1 MIGSDTRTLVIAAG
15 GTGGHLFPAEALAQ
29 ELSRRGW
36 KIYLMTD
43 ERANRYGVSF
53 PCEEI
58 IEIPAATISPRAP
71 LRAIGAIAKIA
82 SGFWRARRR
91 LGQLH
96 PEVVVGFGGYPTL
109 PPLLA
114 AITGGIATCIHE
126 QNAVIGRANRIV
138 AGYVDLIASTF
149 PDPKRLSEKAR
160 GRMRVVGNPVRD
172 AVLAEQDSVYDP
184 PATDGPVRL
193 LVFGGSQGAKI
204 FSDIVPPALAAL
216 DPAIRSRLQ
225 VVQQCRE
232 EDIERVEAAYTASGV
247 DAQIEPF
254 FPDLPKRMAASHL
267 VICRSGASTVCEL
280 GVIGR
285 PALLV
290 PLPHALE
297 GDQLYNA
304 RAFEDSGGGWLVPQE
319 TLTPQVLCE
328 RLTALVNE
336 PGGLGRAARN
346 AATFGKPEAATTLA
360 DLLESLGRNRISGRE
375 VAAVASDSA
384 VDRDSGDSVRGKKK
398 QFEGEA

>member
-1 MIGSDTRTLVIAAG
+1 MTGSDTRILVIAAG

-29 ELSRRGW
+29 ELSRRDW
-36 KIYLMTD
+36 EIYLMTD

-53 PCEEI
+53 PCQEI
-58 IEIPAATISPRAP
+58 IEIPAATIAPRAP
-71 LRAIGAIAKIA
+71 LRAIGAVARIAD
-82 SGFWRARRR
+82 GFRRARNR
-91 LGQLH
+91 LGQLD

-114 AITGGIATCIHE
+114 AITCGIATCIHE

-149 PDPKRLSEKAR
+149 PEPKRLPEKAR

-172 AVLAEQDSVYDP
+172 MVLKQHNTSYHP
-184 PATDGPVRL
+184 PEPAGPFRL
-193 LVFGGSQGAKI
+193 LVFGGSQGAKV

-216 DPAIRSRLQ
+216 DPGLRSRLQ

-232 EDIERVEAAYTASGV
+232 EDVERVSAAYTASGI
-247 DAQIEPF
+247 DARIEPF
-254 FPDLPKRMAASHL
+254 FQDLPERMAAAHL
-267 VICRSGASTVCEL
+267 VICRSGASTICEL

-304 RAFEDSGGGWLVPQE
+304 RAFQDSGGGWLLPQE
-319 TLTPQVLCE
+319 TLTPEALRE
-328 RLTALVNE
+328 RMTDLDNE
-336 PGGLGRAARN
+336 PDCLRRAAQD
-346 AATFGKPEAATTLA
+346 AETFGKPDAAKTLA
-360 DLLESLGRNRISGRE
+360 GLLESLGRNRISGRE
-375 VAAVASDSA
+375 VAAGESA
-384 VDRDSGDSVRGKKK
+384 PDRNGGEAAGGRNK
-398 QFEGEA
+398 QFGDET